1 MKRILSLL
9 LLLILVSVIQIIF
22 NIYIPG
28 TNLDIFGIT
37 VIAILMI
44 FSNVSK
50 LNMIFLSLIAD
61 ILGQYYFG
69 THLLVFALFLIF
81 IRKYSLFLTLCE
93 LSKKII
99 SLNLIGLSYY
109 LILSSINFLLQHVF
123 IDFKSCIITF
133 CLMPFIFYKLIKI
146 SELEL

>member
-1 MKRILSLL
+1 MKRMLSLL
-9 LLLILVSVIQIIF
+9 LLIILVSIIQIAV

-28 TNLDIFGIT
+28 TNLDVLGIT
-37 VIAILMI
+37 IIAVLMV

-50 LNMIFLSLIAD
+50 LNMIIWSLAAD

-69 THLLVFALFLIF
+69 THLLVFTLFMIF
-81 IRKYSLFLTLCE
+81 IKKYSLYLKLCD

-109 LILSSINFLLQHVF
+109 LTLSSMNYLLQHVF
-123 IDFKSCIITF
+123 IDFKSCLITF

-146 SELEL
+146 SELDL